1 MYKLRDT
8 NSSKF
13 GEGFETYYDPKRNT
27 ELQVTFESYLSVA
40 AMLPNILFMFINT
53 AATKLYVN
61 FCVKSHHF
69 ADNCK
74 LIFNSI
80 QFWLQFFVYIS
91 K

>member
-13 GEGFETYYDPKRNT
+13 GEGFETYYDPKHNT

-61 FCVKSHHF
+61 LCVKLHHST
-69 ADNCK
+69 DN
-74 LIFNSI
+74 FQQYSI
-80 QFWLQFFVYIS
+80 LAAVLYLSQNEN
-91 K
+91 

>member
-1 MYKLRDT
+1 MVFFQYFMYKLRDT

-13 GEGFETYYDPKRNT
+13 GEGFEEYYDSKHIT

-61 FCVKSHHF
+61 FCVKLNHS
-69 ADNCK
+69 ADNYE
-74 LIFNSI
+74 LISTLF
-80 QFWLQFFVYIS
+80 
-91 K
+91 